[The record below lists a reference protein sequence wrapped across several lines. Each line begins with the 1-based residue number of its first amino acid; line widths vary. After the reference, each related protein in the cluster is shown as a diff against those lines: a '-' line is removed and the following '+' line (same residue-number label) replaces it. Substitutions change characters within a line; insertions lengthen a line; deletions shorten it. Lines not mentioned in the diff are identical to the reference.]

1 MAQRASLQSHM
12 RVLLIA
18 LALCLGAAAAG
29 KVLLNK
35 QPHILLVLV
44 DDWGWGNV
52 GYNAGSGAHP
62 KATTSEEVRTP
73 NIDRLAKKEGL
84 ILRRSYVYNFCSPS
98 RAALQT
104 GRYPT
109 HVSVDNAEPISV
121 NPADPVGGWAGAPPK
136 MTGIAQKLRGAGY
149 ATAMT
154 GVSIW
159 KSSVAVSLAVLC
171 LQSVVGGHSIF
182 ADPCVSALAR
192 RPPPRSAGHSCRLCA
207 RSRAVLFY

>member
-1 MAQRASLQSHM
+1 MVRCVSLQAHV
-12 RVLLIA
+12 RLLLVA

-29 KVLLNK
+29 KVNKPQLSKK

-62 KATTSEEVRTP
+62 KATTSDEVRTP

-121 NPADPVGGWAGAPPK
+121 NPADPIGGWAGAPPK
-136 MTGIAQKLRGAGY
+136 MTGIAEKLRGAGY

-154 GVSIW
+154 GVSISENCSW
-159 KSSVAVSLAVLC
+159 RSLALLWLWLG
-171 LQSVVGGHSIF
+171 LQS
-182 ADPCVSALAR
+182 
-192 RPPPRSAGHSCRLCA
+192 
-207 RSRAVLFY
+207 